1 MQRGPIQM
9 RPSRLTAA
17 VGRSA
22 RCSWCSG
29 RASSGRAASFSGS
42 AGEPTRSVGVVGL
55 GTAGAATAILLARQ
69 GHRVTVFEKTPEAE
83 LCVRA
88 TVHI

>member
-1 MQRGPIQM
+1 M
-9 RPSRLTAA
+9 
-17 VGRSA
+17 
-22 RCSWCSG
+22 
-29 RASSGRAASFSGS
+29 
-42 AGEPTRSVGVVGL
+42 RSVGVVGL